1 MKQEIVNA
9 FDGVTM
15 PEGCEKRIRR
25 AMTENQPKRPFTALK
40 RLGTAVAAFAVML
53 AMTLC
58 LSTEARAA
66 AYRVVKYFF
75 PESDITVYEEVD
87 ENGNTVGITVVD
99 TEAPPFAE
107 IRDEKLFF
115 VGNGENLDITGRITE
130 DSPYYYTYIDDYG
143 LTHYM
148 AVGYSGTIENYG
160 IYEFIREVRDGQQD
174 WEGWVTG
181 SGRNFLNPE
190 TDTRYAWVETVWQDL
205 NIPWSLPGE

>member
-9 FDGVTM
+9 FDNVAM
-15 PEGCEKRIRR
+15 SVECEERIRR
-25 AMTENQPKRPFTALK
+25 AMAEKQPKRTFTALK
-40 RLGTAVAAFAVML
+40 RLGTAAAAFAVML

-107 IRDEKLFF
+107 IRDGKLFF
-115 VGNGENLDITGRITE
+115 VGNGENLDITDQISE
-130 DSPYYYTYIDDYG
+130 EKPYYYTYIDSYG

-160 IYEFIREVRDGQQD
+160 IYEFIREVREGQQD
-174 WEGWVTG
+174 REGWVTG
-181 SGRNFLNPE
+181 SGRNFLNME
-190 TDTRYAWVETVWQDL
+190 TETCYPWVETVWQDL